1 MPMPDTTSS
10 TEHIESQ
17 ASEKGRSRGQRG
29 EGKAS
34 PETRDR
40 LLRAAAHVFR
50 HKGYVAATLAEIGQ
64 LADLRPATILYHFAS
79 KEALLEEVMTVGL
92 GAPQQE
98 VQRRLASA
106 PRDAT
111 AADRLRIAIIG
122 HLSALLMHNDFTA
135 AGVINFHLAPPALR
149 KRHHEKRSAYGD
161 VWRELLRQAKDEG
174 YLAGD
179 VDLTVLRLFMIGGL
193 NWSHEWYDPKGGR
206 SIEAIGSD
214 IARIVLGQ
222 TDTPLPA

>member
-1 MPMPDTTSS
+1 MPDTTSS

-79 KEALLEEVMTVGL
+79 KEALLEEV
-92 GAPQQE
+92 
-98 VQRRLASA
+98 
-106 PRDAT
+106 
-111 AADRLRIAIIG
+111 DRK
-122 HLSALLMHNDFTA
+122 S
-135 AGVINFHLAPPALR
+135 V
-149 KRHHEKRSAYGD
+149 
-161 VWRELLRQAKDEG
+161 V
-174 YLAGD
+174 
-179 VDLTVLRLFMIGGL
+179 
-193 NWSHEWYDPKGGR
+193 
-206 SIEAIGSD
+206 
-214 IARIVLGQ
+214 
-222 TDTPLPA
+222 

>member
-1 MPMPDTTSS
+1 MPDTTSS

-17 ASEKGRSRGQRG
+17 ASEKGRPAASA

-40 LLRAAAHVFR
+40 LRRRGACLQAQGLRGR
-50 HKGYVAATLAEIGQ
+50 HACRDRAIGGTC
-64 LADLRPATILYHFAS
+64 ARPFILYHFAS

-122 HLSALLMHNDFTA
+122 HPSALLMHND
-135 AGVINFHLAPPALR
+135 LR
-149 KRHHEKRSAYGD
+149 RSA
-161 VWRELLRQAKDEG
+161 
-174 YLAGD
+174 
-179 VDLTVLRLFMIGGL
+179 
-193 NWSHEWYDPKGGR
+193 
-206 SIEAIGSD
+206 
-214 IARIVLGQ
+214 
-222 TDTPLPA
+222 

>member
-1 MPMPDTTSS
+1 MSS
-10 TEHIESQ
+10 GT
-17 ASEKGRSRGQRG
+17 
-29 EGKAS
+29 
-34 PETRDR
+34 
-40 LLRAAAHVFR
+40 
-50 HKGYVAATLAEIGQ
+50 KGYVAATLAEIGQ

-149 KRHHEKRSAYGD
+149 KRHH
-161 VWRELLRQAKDEG
+161 
-174 YLAGD
+174 
-179 VDLTVLRLFMIGGL
+179 
-193 NWSHEWYDPKGGR
+193 
-206 SIEAIGSD
+206 GSD
-214 IARIVLGQ
+214 PRTATYGANCCARRR
-222 TDTPLPA
+222 TRDTLPAMST